1 MTARTIARIAELSG
15 RGLHSGAA
23 VRVRIKPGQ
32 EGCGIRFVRV
42 DQPGSEPI
50 SSRDIDQHCAP
61 FRTGLKKGTAEV
73 HTVEHLLSAL
83 AGVGVSDVEI
93 EIDGA
98 ELPGLDG
105 SAREYAAALLEAG
118 VVAHGTREIQA
129 IVVDRALRVED
140 GPASLEAL
148 PYEGGLKI
156 SYTLH
161 YPGHALAQG
170 RFEFEF
176 SAENYLREIAPART
190 FAIKPEAQKM
200 LEMGF
205 GKGANTDNTVVIDGG
220 RAIGTELRF
229 ADEPV
234 RHKILDM
241 IGDLYVTGRPLRAQ
255 LIGKFSGHKAN
266 RAMALKLLELYG

>member
-1 MTARTIARIAELSG
+1 MTARTLAKIAELSG
-15 RGLHSGAA
+15 IGLHSGAF
-23 VRVRIKPGQ
+23 VRVRIKPEH
-32 EGCGIRFVRV
+32 EGRGIRFVRV
-42 DQPGSEPI
+42 DLPGSPPI
-50 SSRDIDQHCAP
+50 SSRDIDLHCPP
-61 FRTGLKKGTAEV
+61 FRTGLKNGKAEV
-73 HTVEHLLSAL
+73 HTVEHLMSAL
-83 AGVGVSDVEI
+83 AGLGVSDAEI

-105 SAREYAAALLEAG
+105 SARGYVEALLEAH
-118 VVAHGTREIQA
+118 VVDSGARDIRP
-129 IVVDRALRVED
+129 IVVDRVLRVED

-148 PYEGGLKI
+148 PFENGLKI
-156 SYTLH
+156 SYALH

-190 FAIKPEAQKM
+190 FAIKPEAEKM
-200 LEMGF
+200 LALGF
-205 GKGANTDNTVVIDGG
+205 GKGANTENTVVVDGD

-234 RHKILDM
+234 RHKILDL
-241 IGDLYVTGRPLRAQ
+241 IGDLYVTGRPLHAH